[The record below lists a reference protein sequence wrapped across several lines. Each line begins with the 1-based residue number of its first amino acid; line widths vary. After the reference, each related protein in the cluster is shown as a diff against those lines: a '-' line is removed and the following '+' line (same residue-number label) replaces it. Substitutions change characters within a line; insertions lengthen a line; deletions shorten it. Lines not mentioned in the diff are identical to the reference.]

1 VHVSN
6 GDDYQIFFIDTS
18 TNLVKMVQSPGQSP
32 MTGAPVTQKIHVDE
46 YQNMDGFEMPKAI
59 RMTYDDEP
67 FATGTV
73 KEFEANPKIDM
84 SIFAKPQS

>member
-1 VHVSN
+1 VHVSGI
-6 GDDYQIFFIDTS
+6 GDSYQIFFVDAA

-32 MTGAPVTQKIHVDE
+32 MTGAPVTQKIFVDE
-46 YQNMDGFEMPKAI
+46 YQTIDGYNLPKTI

-73 KEFEANPKIDM
+73 KEFKANPKVDM
-84 SIFAKPQS
+84 GLFKKK